1 MKKFVLSIVLFS
13 ILSLSA
19 CSVFSEEPYVGMQ
32 ATLDVYVKDSEG
44 NYLTDSEGNYLT
56 EKISGTISSIRET
69 EEYYFIRLEGDF
81 TEYQIPKSSW

>member
-32 ATLDVYVKDSEG
+32 VTLDVYVKDSEG
-44 NYLTDSEGNYLT
+44 NYTDET

>member
-32 ATLDVYVKDSEG
+32 VTLDVYVKDSEG
-44 NYLTDSEGNYLT
+44 NYTDET

-69 EEYYFIRLEGDF
+69 EEYYFIRFEGDF

>member
-32 ATLDVYVKDSEG
+32 VTLDVYVKDSEG
-44 NYLTDSEGNYLT
+44 DYTDET

-69 EEYYFIRLEGDF
+69 EEYYFIRFEGDF